1 MCSTTIRHLAGLVV
15 LSTCLCTRL
24 AVAQVEPT
32 PEQRAAHYLA
42 TEVPK
47 WHGENNCYSCHNNG
61 DAARSL
67 LLAKQHG
74 LVDDDAAYRDTLL
87 FLGTPEQW
95 DANGPDGPFKD
106 KKLARIQ
113 FGVALAEADR
123 AGLIDRP
130 QTLESA
136 ARLVAEL
143 QNDDGSWSTD
153 AAGTVGSPVT
163 YGQPL
168 ATLLAAE
175 SLRQFDAHEY
185 SPQLGKARSWF
196 EATSPKSVLDAAAT
210 LLALAEVRSP
220 KAKLHRDE
228 ALTLIREGESP
239 DGGWGPFVNSPPE
252 VFDTA
257 VVLLALVAQ
266 KNREDYGEVIA
277 RGRQY
282 LIAMQQADG
291 SWPPTTRPPGVDSYA
306 QQMSTT
312 GWALQALLTT
322 NRRQQTTPQPVR

>member
-1 MCSTTIRHLAGLVV
+1 
-15 LSTCLCTRL
+15 
-24 AVAQVEPT
+24 
-32 PEQRAAHYLA
+32 
-42 TEVPK
+42 
-47 WHGENNCYSCHNNG
+47 
-61 DAARSL
+61 
-67 LLAKQHG
+67 
-74 LVDDDAAYRDTLL
+74 
-87 FLGTPEQW
+87 
-95 DANGPDGPFKD
+95 
-106 KKLARIQ
+106 
-113 FGVALAEADR
+113 LAEADR

-130 QTLESA
+130 QTLASA

-143 QNDDGSWSTD
+143 QNDNGSWSTD

-168 ATLLAAE
+168 ATHLAAE

-185 SPQLGKARSWF
+185 AAQLGKARSWF
-196 EATSPKSVLDAAAT
+196 EATAPKSVLDAAAT
-210 LLALAEVRSP
+210 LLALAEVQSP
-220 KAKLHRDE
+220 KAKLRRDE
-228 ALTLIREGESP
+228 ALKLIRAGESP
-239 DGGWGPFVNSPPE
+239 DGSGWGPFVNSPPE

-257 VVLLALVAQ
+257 VVLIALATQ
-266 KNREDYGEVIA
+266 KNREDYAEVIA

-322 NRRQQTTPQPVR
+322 NRRQQTTPPPAR